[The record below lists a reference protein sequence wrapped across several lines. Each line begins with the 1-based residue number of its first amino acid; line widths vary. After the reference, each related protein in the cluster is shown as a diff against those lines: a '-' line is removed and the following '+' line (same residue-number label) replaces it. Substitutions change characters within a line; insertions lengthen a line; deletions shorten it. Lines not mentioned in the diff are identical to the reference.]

1 MSESKIPPVE
11 TVHFIGRRSNGKA
24 VAILDVLNHYA
35 SLDKIEAEK
44 TRMNDAKTREKN
56 ISMKK

>member
-1 MSESKIPPVE
+1 MSESP
-11 TVHFIGRRSNGKA
+11 TGTGHFIGRRSNGKA

-35 SLDKIEAEK
+35 SLDKVEAEK
-44 TRMNDAKTREKN
+44 TKENDAKTREKN